1 MIPSASEP
9 GAVHA
14 VEDAWLAAVC
24 GHPVFAIEDLPGAGD
39 RGPAWVPPGSAL
51 ATTLVDAIVAHATD
65 HAGALYYAKVPTH
78 RVDVVRALG
87 CAGLFVV
94 DVGLTFARP
103 AATALPERPASG
115 AVTVMP
121 AVAGH
126 HMDCLRL
133 AGQAFDRSRFHLDPE
148 MPRALADRIKQAWI
162 ASYVEGR
169 RGEELLVAL
178 LEGRVVGF
186 LAVLA
191 ARFRGAPSRVIDL
204 LAVDPRLRGRGIGQA
219 LVRAFAERHAP
230 RATHLVVGTQAANI
244 PSIRLYEKLGFSLA
258 SSTHVLHM
266 HVPVGVPGT
275 ARSKA
280 DARARREAE
289 EAVHARR

>member
-1 MIPSASEP
+1 MIQGAQET

-24 GHPVFAIEDLPGAGD
+24 GYPVFAIEDLPGAGD

-51 ATTLVDAIVAHATD
+51 ATTIVDGIMTHAAD

-87 CAGLFVV
+87 CAGLYVV
-94 DVGLTFARP
+94 DVGLTFAR
-103 AATALPERPASG
+103 AAASPLPEPPAGS
-115 AVTVMP
+115 AITVMP

-126 HMDCLRL
+126 HPDCLRL

-148 MPRALADRIKQAWI
+148 MPRAVADRIKQAWI
-162 ASYVEGR
+162 TSYVERR

-178 LEGRVVGF
+178 LEGHVVGF

-204 LAVDPRLRGRGIGQA
+204 LAVDPRRRGRGIGQA

-244 PSIRLYEKLGFSLA
+244 PSIRLYEKLGFSVA

-266 HVPVGVPGT
+266 HVPASVPGT
-275 ARSKA
+275 VRSKA
-280 DARARREAE
+280 DARRGAE
-289 EAVHARR
+289 ETAHAPR